1 MASVASACLS
11 LSTRPLAARRMRRVT
26 TTAASSTPPR
36 RVHMDDVTKSDEKKE
51 VPAVHV
57 LSRRDALASS
67 FVAIAGLASGPALA
81 SGVPPELECAEALA
95 TAASG
100 LQFCDAAVGEGGA
113 PSAGGKIKAHYTGRL
128 TDGRVFDSS
137 YSRGKPLEFKVGVG
151 QVIRYGSSGTS

>member
-1 MASVASACLS
+1 M
-11 LSTRPLAARRMRRVT
+11 T

-36 RVHMDDVTKSDEKKE
+36 RVHMEDVTKSDEKKE

-57 LSRRDALASS
+57 LSRRDALAS
-67 FVAIAGLASGPALA
+67 FVAIAGLSSGPALA